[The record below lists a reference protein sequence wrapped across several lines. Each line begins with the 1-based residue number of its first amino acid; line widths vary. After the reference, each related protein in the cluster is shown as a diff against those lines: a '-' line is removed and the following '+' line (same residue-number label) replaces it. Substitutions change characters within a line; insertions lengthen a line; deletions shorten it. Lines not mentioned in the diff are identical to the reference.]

1 VPKVSLQNS
10 AGSHRHASL
19 EQYARSH
26 GDLYTTPV
34 EAVQRL
40 YQARPYLRSKVAW
53 DSSAG
58 LGHIV
63 KAIRDMGC
71 QAYGTELHD
80 HPFPKVAPISTG
92 VDLFDIED
100 AYCDV
105 CVVNP
110 PFNEADRHIRHMS
123 AMERDVWALLRFNW
137 ICAKKRDDMLHKL
150 REILIVGR
158 VGMLPPGVVDKGMQP
173 TVDFAWFKFEPGN
186 RMGAGIQVERI

>member
-1 VPKVSLQNS
+1 MTKVSLHNA

-19 EQYARSH
+19 EQYERSH
-26 GDLYTTPV
+26 ADLYTTPAD
-34 EAVQRL
+34 AVQRL
-40 YQARPYLRSKVAW
+40 YQARPYLRSKVVW

-71 QAYGTELHD
+71 EAYGTELHD
-80 HPFPKVAPISTG
+80 HPFPKVTEIQTG
-92 VDLFDIED
+92 VDLFGVEE

-110 PFNEADRHIRHMS
+110 PFNEADRHIRYMTVLGC
-123 AMERDVWALLRFNW
+123 EVWALLRFNW

-150 REILIVGR
+150 REILMVGR
-158 VGMLPPGVVDKGMQP
+158 VGMLPPGVVDKGMNP
-173 TVDFAWFKFEPGN
+173 SVDFAWFKFEPGN
-186 RMGAGIQVERI
+186 RFGAGVLVERI